1 MRSKLSMRSMLIYAS
16 PMLDR
21 PTDHCPRG
29 HRCESCGAACTGLGV
44 FEVTALGA
52 VFCLTL
58 CTGCASSGRPPQIML
73 STAQRL
79 VEQHARH
86 LAGYGSPR

>member
-1 MRSKLSMRSMLIYAS
+1 MLIYAS
-16 PMLDR
+16 PMPDR

-29 HRCESCGAACTGLGV
+29 HRCESCGAACTALGV

-52 VFCLTL
+52 AFCLTL

-86 LAGYGSPR
+86 LAGYGGPR

>member
-1 MRSKLSMRSMLIYAS
+1 
-16 PMLDR
+16 
-21 PTDHCPRG
+21 
-29 HRCESCGAACTGLGV
+29 V

-52 VFCLTL
+52 AFCLTL

-86 LAGYGSPR
+86 LAGYGGPR

>member
-1 MRSKLSMRSMLIYAS
+1 MRSMLIYAS
-16 PMLDR
+16 SMPDQ
-21 PTDHCPRG
+21 PTDQCPCG
-29 HRCESCGAACTGLGV
+29 HRCESCGAACQGLGV

-52 VFCLTL
+52 AFCLTL
-58 CTGCASSGRPPQIML
+58 CPGCASSGRPPQIML

-86 LAGYGSPR
+86 LVGCGVPR